1 MDIFDGKT
9 HIYLGQ
15 INIKLTELIRG
26 NKIQTFIA
34 KEYNL
39 INIKTKQQ
47 FGSMQILV
55 KNEESSCKN
64 ELFALKSHTTSK

>member
-1 MDIFDGKT
+1 MVHNSCIVDIFDGQT
-9 HIYLGQ
+9 HIYMGQ

-39 INIKTKQQ
+39 INLKTKQNY
-47 FGSMQILV
+47 GTMQILV
-55 KNEESSCKN
+55 KNEESYCKN
-64 ELFALKSHTTSK
+64 